1 MFLRNRIPAALS
13 FAFVTVASV
22 LPAAENLDLKRITP
36 VGPNEAIPAMDFFRP
51 RLLQEPVLNPAG
63 THIAAIVTAG
73 EDHHELL
80 VYELKTQKIE
90 RVGGASNQ
98 DFSNVNWLN
107 NRRLVFELS
116 ADKLYHVG
124 LLAAE
129 VGSIS
134 NSYPLLQYY
143 NSSLVAVPPKNR
155 LQPLVWNR
163 YDALER
169 NSEQDLGVAVVNTDL
184 KTGTL
189 VNLRA
194 ADTDMA
200 QIMATRENNERH
212 ILKRYSSPGVGLTS
226 SYLANKEGQLEF
238 CIAVRDGQPMLLRLV
253 GDRWEKCPV
262 DLNNIDILDCGDE
275 PGQLVVRGPSQE
287 GKPRAVQFL
296 DGTTGKLGEV
306 LVQDN
311 AYDLY
316 GAGIS
321 EGWFYRDPINHHI
334 IGAISERSGP
344 HVVWFNEEYRQLQK
358 VLNGFFPGLVV
369 RIIGSDEAQTLFLV
383 ATFSDRQPVVYH
395 WVDLPKRSAGLIKSS
410 APWIDP
416 KRMQPMNVLK
426 FKTRDGHS
434 LDAYLTLP
442 AGASKQNP
450 PPLVVLPHGGPW
462 ARDSWGFDA
471 EVQFLASRGYA
482 VLQPNYRG
490 SNGYGWM
497 FPAEDRWDFVKMH
510 HDVTDAVK
518 SLKSSGL
525 IDGGRVAI
533 MGASFG
539 GYLAISGVVH
549 EPTLYRCAVTI
560 AGVFDWE
567 QQLREKKFDRYDS
580 WVFDYLLRRLGDP
593 KQEREKFAAISPGRL
608 AGQIRVPVFVSGG
621 KDDKTVAIEQSR
633 TLIATLEKNKVPHET
648 YIVGGEG
655 HGMRHLAKQVELY
668 TQIEA
673 FLAKNLAAK
682 QP

>member
-1 MFLRNRIPAALS
+1 MLRKTRLSAALI
-13 FAFVTVASV
+13 FAFIALAGV

-36 VGPNEAIPAMDFFRP
+36 VGPNEKIPAMDFFRP

-90 RVGGASNQ
+90 RVSGASNQ

-107 NRRLVFELS
+107 NRRLIFELTV
-116 ADKLYHVG
+116 DKLYNVG
-124 LLAAE
+124 LFAAE
-129 VGSIS
+129 VGSIAD
-134 NSYPLLQYY
+134 SYPLIQYY
-143 NSSLVAVPPKNR
+143 NSTLIAVPPKDR
-155 LQPLVWNR
+155 LRPLVWNR

-169 NSEQDLGVAVVNTDL
+169 NGEQDLGVAVVNTDL
-184 KTGTL
+184 RNGT
-189 VNLRA
+189 VTNLFA

-200 QIMATRENNERH
+200 QIAATRERNERH
-212 ILKRYSSPGVGLTS
+212 LLKRYGSPGVGLTAN
-226 SYLANKEGQLEF
+226 YLANKDGQLEF
-238 CIAVRDGQPMLLRLV
+238 CITVQNGQPILLRLV
-253 GDRWEKCPV
+253 GARWEKCPV
-262 DLNNIDILDCGDE
+262 DLSVVDILECGDE

-287 GKPRAVQFL
+287 GKPRAVQFM
-296 DGTTGKLGEV
+296 DGATGKLGEM

-321 EGWFYRDPINHHI
+321 DGWFYRDPITHHI
-334 IGAISERSGP
+334 IGVISDRSGP
-344 HVVWFNEEYRQLQK
+344 HAVWFSEEYRQLQK

-369 RIIGSDEAQTLFLV
+369 RILGSDEAQNLFLV

-416 KRMQPMNVLK
+416 KRMQPMSVLK
-426 FKTRDGHS
+426 FKTRDGHA

-442 AGASKQNP
+442 AGASKTNP

-471 EVQFLASRGYA
+471 EVQFLANRGYA

-497 FPAEDRWDFVKMH
+497 FPDEDRWDFVKMH

-518 SLKSSGL
+518 SLKASGL
-525 IDGGRVAI
+525 VDGERVAI

-549 EPTLYRCAVTI
+549 EPSLYRCAVTI

-567 QQLREKKFDRYDS
+567 QQLREKKYDRYDS

-608 AGQIRVPVFVSGG
+608 VNQIRVPVFVSGG
-621 KDDKTVAIEQSR
+621 KDDKVVAIEQSR
-633 TLIATLEKNKVPHET
+633 TLIAALEKNKVPHET

-668 TQIEA
+668 KQIEA
-673 FLAKNLAAK
+673 FLAKHLAVK
-682 QP
+682 KP